1 MSEKRIRPE
10 FEKRRAL
17 VKFKTLATQDAI
29 EAIADDLFIYHRDSP
44 QLAEI
49 AKLTE
54 IFETSDREDL
64 DHYFV
69 GAIRRR
75 DAEFLNLVAD
85 VMHDEQNRSN
95 PKFQIKLDAIAT
107 GSANPALRP
116 VG

>member
-1 MSEKRIRPE
+1 MSENEITPE

-17 VKFKTLATQDAI
+17 VTFKRLATQ
-29 EAIADDLFIYHRDSP
+29 EAVEVIADDLFIYRRDSA
-44 QLAEI
+44 QLSELGKLAEI
-49 AKLTE
+49 
-54 IFETSDREDL
+54 FGTSDREDL

-85 VMHDEQNRSN
+85 VMHDEQNRAN
-95 PKFQIKLDAIAT
+95 PNFQVKLDAIAT